1 MDTLQQEHQAK
12 EEQLEG
18 NGHHLLHTDI
28 PSSKPDNSNGVHN
41 AEPST
46 SNAPHSETQDT
57 TPSTKL
63 GSILRRRLKALKFTQ
78 IHAALQ
84 TILVIIDI
92 AMLSFAFVLGYY
104 ARATLPFPNV
114 PVGNPPPLGEYLPM
128 LGIHTVTITILF
140 YFTRMY
146 HMHRGINRFDLGI
159 TIAQNVSIGTF
170 IAIAIETLAFKNST
184 LDLDYPRGVIVYA
197 WLFSLVTVV
206 LGRELHRQLV
216 VRLRKA
222 GIGRDQLLII
232 GNGSIAARIIGRIKR
247 SPQLGFDVIGIVSH
261 EHAESQQETDTD
273 ESLTIDVP
281 LLGDYEELPT
291 IIDTRQINHVII
303 ALPDAT
309 RRELATLISLCQR
322 GTVDIKIYPDTFAFI
337 TSGLTVDQLSGMP
350 LLGVRDLSL
359 RGWKLSLK
367 RGLDFVGSTLGL
379 IFLSPFMLL
388 LATLI
393 YLTDRGPVFFCQ
405 ERVGLDGKP
414 FPMIKFRTMSIDA
427 EQKGNW
433 TVPNDSRVTRIGAIL
448 RRSNLDEL
456 PNLINV
462 FFGHMSLVGPRPEQ
476 ERFVEEFKE
485 KIPRYMERHREK
497 SGMTGWAQVNGLRG
511 DTSIQ
516 ERLKYDLYY
525 VENWS
530 LWFDVKIILRTVAQ
544 TILFRNRNAY

>member
-1 MDTLQQEHQAK
+1 LDTLQQEQQTDQ
-12 EEQLEG
+12 ELLDD
-18 NGHHLLHTDI
+18 NGHHPLHTDI
-28 PSSKPDNSNGVHN
+28 LENKPSPTNDSS
-41 AEPST
+41 A
-46 SNAPHSETQDT
+46 T
-57 TPSTKL
+57 TAIGKAFHRKL
-63 GSILRRRLKALKFTQ
+63 DALKFTQ

-84 TILVIIDI
+84 TLLVAID
-92 AMLSFAFVLGYY
+92 AGMLSFAFILGYY
-104 ARATLPFPNV
+104 ARATLPFPNI
-114 PVGNPPPLGEYLPM
+114 PVGDPPPLTEYLPM
-128 LGIHTVTITILF
+128 LGTHTITIIILF

-146 HMHRGINRFDLGI
+146 HMNRAINRFDLGI

-197 WLFSLVTVV
+197 WLFSLITVV
-206 LGRELHRQLV
+206 LGRELHRQIV

-222 GIGRDQLLII
+222 GIGRDQLLLI
-232 GNGSIAARIIGRIKR
+232 GNGSIAARIIDRINR
-247 SPQLGFDVIGIVSH
+247 SPQLGFDVIGVVAH
-261 EHAESQQETDTD
+261 ETDDEHETD
-273 ESLTIDVP
+273 EIEPFNINVP
-281 LLGDYEELPT
+281 YLGDYEELPT
-291 IIDTRQINHVII
+291 LIDSRQINHVII

-367 RGLDFVGSTLGL
+367 RGLDFVGSALGL
-379 IFLSPFMLL
+379 VFLSPFMLL
-388 LATLI
+388 IASLI
-393 YLTDRGPVFFCQ
+393 YLTDKGPVFFCQ

-427 EQKGNW
+427 EKQGSW
-433 TVPNDSRVTRIGAIL
+433 TVPNDSRVTRIGAML

-462 FFGHMSLVGPRPEQ
+462 FYGHMSLVGPRPEQ
-476 ERFVEEFKE
+476 QRFVEEFQG

-530 LWFDVKIILRTVAQ
+530 LWFDIKIILRTIAQ
-544 TILFRNRNAY
+544 TILFRSRNAY

>member
-1 MDTLQQEHQAK
+1 MDTVQKEQQTQQES
-12 EEQLEG
+12 LDG
-18 NGHHLLHTDI
+18 NGHQLPHENSLID
-28 PSSKPDNSNGVHN
+28 PSDKSNGVDGSDSSHIH
-41 AEPST
+41 ST
-46 SNAPHSETQDT
+46 IHKETDSSQKSSGWVFNKISN
-57 TPSTKL
+57 
-63 GSILRRRLKALKFTQ
+63 LKFTQ
-78 IHAALQ
+78 IQAALQ
-84 TILVIIDI
+84 ILLAAID
-92 AMLSFAFVLGYY
+92 AGMLSLAFVLGYY
-104 ARATLPFPNV
+104 ARATLPFPSI
-114 PVGNPPPLGEYLPM
+114 PVGDPPPLAEYLPM
-128 LGIHTVTITILF
+128 MGIHTITITILF

-146 HMHRGINRFDLGI
+146 HMNRAINRFDLGI

-170 IAIAIETLAFKNST
+170 IAIAVETLAFKNST

-197 WLFSLVTVV
+197 WLFSLFSVAV
-206 LGRELHRQLV
+206 GRELHRQVV
-216 VRLRKA
+216 VRLRKV
-222 GIGRDQLLII
+222 GIGRDQLLVI
-232 GNGSIAARIIGRIKR
+232 GGGAIAAHIINRIHR
-247 SPQLGFDVIGIVSH
+247 SPELGFDVIGIVAN
-261 EHAESQQETDTD
+261 EALEKQESDDSEPYH
-273 ESLTIDVP
+273 IDVP
-281 LLGDYEELPT
+281 NLGDYEKLPI
-291 IIDTRQINHVII
+291 IIDSNQINHIII
-303 ALPDAT
+303 ALPEAT
-309 RRELATLISLCQR
+309 RRELARLISLCQR

-367 RGLDFVGSTLGL
+367 RGLDFVGSTIGL

-388 LATLI
+388 IASLI

-414 FPMIKFRTMSIDA
+414 FPMIKFRTMGIDA
-427 EQKGNW
+427 EKKGNW
-433 TVPNDSRVTRIGAIL
+433 TVPNDTRITKIGAIL

-476 ERFVEEFKE
+476 QRFVEEFQE

-497 SGMTGWAQVNGLRG
+497 SGMTGWAQVNGFRG

-530 LWFDVKIILRTVAQ
+530 LWFDIKIILRTIAQ
-544 TILFRNRNAY
+544 TILFRSRNAY